1 MPWSRFI
8 VASALFCCGGFIYK
22 TRVERVVC
30 YTDIL
35 SYFFFFFL
43 FFLYFFNYVSTK
55 IFIEYSMGLMHCQAW
70 QFFQRVWKL
79 WVIIILAFVDLM
91 FKSWLSCLDARLM
104 GLFWNGLFVLR
115 MILSG
120 LNGIGLSDCSYEAGS
135 AIAFTGKI
143 CSSSQEHCDI
153 WLYWY
158 NIHASNYIGI
168 KYALFP
174 FLSNE
179 QIHVFPKV
187 RLNGNGILPSKA
199 FQFSPFCSRLI
210 LTSQFLSHSLSF

>member
-1 MPWSRFI
+1 MKQIHCRINTILLWRFHLQDTSGTSG
-8 VASALFCCGGFIYK
+8 VLYRYSFLF
-22 TRVERVVC
+22 
-30 YTDIL
+30 L
-35 SYFFFFFL
+35 LFFFL
-43 FFLYFFNYVSTK
+43 FFLYFFNYVSSK

-143 CSSSQEHCDI
+143 CDI
-153 WLYWY
+153 WWYWY
-158 NIHASNYIGI
+158 NIHASNYI
-168 KYALFP
+168 
-174 FLSNE
+174 
-179 QIHVFPKV
+179 V
-187 RLNGNGILPSKA
+187 
-199 FQFSPFCSRLI
+199 LI
-210 LTSQFLSHSLSF
+210 P